1 MSEKKITYTTWGF
14 KNELQYKLYINLF
27 EIKKTL
33 LKKPDQFQSGDS
45 GFEMHEKYKP
55 RSYFLGNVQV
65 YTLQLCSMNPLHVF
79 DKTVCQSLQI
89 IYFEEDE
96 Y

>member
-33 LKKPDQFQSGDS
+33 LKKPDQFWSGDAD
-45 GFEMHEKYKP
+45 FKMHEKYMP

-65 YTLQLCSMNPLHVF
+65 YILQLCSKNESF
-79 DKTVCQSLQI
+79 ACI
-89 IYFEEDE
+89 
-96 Y
+96 